1 MADDHEKKDG
11 EAHPK
16 DPVALKI
23 SADAQVAKGVYS
35 NISIVHNNEAEFILD
50 FIFAEPQRPQGHV
63 VSRVI
68 MNPKAAKRLMMG
80 LSELMRRYEER
91 FGEIPATAVP
101 SVQGKYH

>member
-1 MADDHEKKDG
+1 MADDHEKKEG
-11 EAHPK
+11 ETRSK
-16 DPVALKI
+16 GPVALKI
-23 SADAQVAKGVYS
+23 SAETQVAKGVYS
-35 NISIVHNNEAEFILD
+35 NISLIHNNEAEFVLD

-68 MNPKAAKRLMMG
+68 VNPKAAKRLMVG
-80 LSELMRRYEER
+80 LAELVRRYEER